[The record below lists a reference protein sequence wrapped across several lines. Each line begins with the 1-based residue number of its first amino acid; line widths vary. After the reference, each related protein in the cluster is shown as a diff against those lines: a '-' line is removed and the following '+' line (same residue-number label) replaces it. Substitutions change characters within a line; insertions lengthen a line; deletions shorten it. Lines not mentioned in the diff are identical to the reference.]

1 MRWGA
6 SFVLTCFVLMNPSRR
21 LTSVAIW
28 LCGFSLLLLVLL
40 DYQSLWLDEVI
51 QLAGTHDGN
60 LAHIEKLVSSGTGGT
75 PLGWLIQ
82 IASIHI
88 FGYSAAVARLP
99 SVVAS
104 IFSCFLM
111 ALIARDLG
119 MRFPVLACILL
130 SVLPLHF
137 RYALEGRPY
146 ALGVTFAV
154 LSHWLFIR
162 LLLNTRKTELRWR
175 ETFHVPPIF
184 GGPATGPFALLK
196 NPNNWIRIA
205 YCISLAA
212 GIMTQPFTLFIPV
225 AHCFWAACVR
235 KDKRLLL
242 TVILAMALMFLVFL
256 PWYLYASPIWKKSIE
271 LNAVTFTVSWKTS
284 LMLLREITGAG
295 YVGGILLVLLASL
308 GYKYGSTEISLKRLL
323 VLCSATAIIG
333 PLVADA
339 AANYFVAIRQMIFAL
354 PPLVLLAT
362 DAFSR
367 DDLPK
372 PRRIFLLAAAT
383 ASLLFFAIGCWRWLV
398 KPREDFKAA
407 ARLIRSTEIMYKC
420 DCTVYFPRDTAEYY
434 ALFEPG
440 LTACAENNDGH
451 NVITAVSQYATT
463 KDFEAHGLLI
473 RGKKLISKKEAGMT
487 VVELYQ

>member
-1 MRWGA
+1 
-6 SFVLTCFVLMNPSRR
+6 MNPSRR

-28 LCGFSLLLLVLL
+28 LCGFSLLLLFLL
-40 DYQSLWLDEVI
+40 DYQSFWLDEVI

-82 IASIHI
+82 IATIHI
-88 FGYSAAVARLP
+88 FGYSAAAARLP
-99 SVVAS
+99 SAVAS

-146 ALGVTFAV
+146 ALGVTFTV

-162 LLLNTRKTELRWR
+162 LM
-175 ETFHVPPIF
+175 
-184 GGPATGPFALLK
+184 K
-196 NPNNWIRIA
+196 NPNHWIRIA

-242 TVILAMALMFLVFL
+242 TVLLAMALMFLVFL

-295 YVGGILLVLLASL
+295 YIGGILLVFLASL
-308 GYKYGSTEISLKRLL
+308 GYKYGSTEISMKRLL
-323 VLCSATAIIG
+323 VLCCATAIIG